1 MSFGSIYPL
10 KQFVFFSTTHKWS
23 FKFKFCKMV
32 ADNIRHAKKYII
44 HFHIYFDRV
53 ECLIVKFV
61 DEIQAI

>member
-1 MSFGSIYPL
+1 
-10 KQFVFFSTTHKWS
+10 
-23 FKFKFCKMV
+23 MV

-61 DEIQAI
+61 DETQAI